1 MPTPKRTK
9 RGIKDP
15 RIMHSLAT
23 LYARDHRKY
32 NPHAIAAYFI
42 RNPEAYCKKSTENG
56 EPRIPSEST
65 IRAAAAG
72 KPIEPYFHECIKSW
86 IRNVDPDLMPRG
98 LRWVDLDLP
107 GFFGSSPN
115 KMAQLGKNLQGH
127 YQTFSPS
134 ITVDDYIRCG
144 RMTFTYKT
152 QYDPVQQCEVH
163 RILVEEEQ
171 YRPQMGHLPERHH
184 IWRGHCAPRGNSLFM
199 VMRCEDSDLVGDGRA
214 ILGVAAVR
222 AMARS
227 QITSMHFNA
236 QIYEPERAQCCAYT
250 QILVKRDLS
259 DIKLEF
265 THLTNFDDDYIL
277 GDLWR
282 RERKT
287 QLLQEKHSI
296 RTALADMK
304 GSTVTT
310 PKKTARRT
318 TGRKKH

>member
-1 MPTPKRTK
+1 MREHNNHNCARKELVSRISYRCADKEFAMPTPKRTK

-127 YQTFSPS
+127 YQN
-134 ITVDDYIRCG
+134 
-144 RMTFTYKT
+144 
-152 QYDPVQQCEVH
+152 
-163 RILVEEEQ
+163 
-171 YRPQMGHLPERHH
+171 H
-184 IWRGHCAPRGNSLFM
+184 IEINK
-199 VMRCEDSDLVGDGRA
+199 MR
-214 ILGVAAVR
+214 
-222 AMARS
+222 
-227 QITSMHFNA
+227 
-236 QIYEPERAQCCAYT
+236 
-250 QILVKRDLS
+250 
-259 DIKLEF
+259 
-265 THLTNFDDDYIL
+265 
-277 GDLWR
+277 
-282 RERKT
+282 
-287 QLLQEKHSI
+287 
-296 RTALADMK
+296 
-304 GSTVTT
+304 
-310 PKKTARRT
+310 
-318 TGRKKH
+318 